1 MNPLGILEKN
11 KIHLQNISEI
21 NFENIDIRISTLQ
34 KKIDILIEK
43 NNTYEL
49 EYEKCINMFK
59 DIFMN
64 LNKI

>member
-1 MNPLGILEKN
+1 MNPSGILEKN

-43 NNTYEL
+43 NNTYES